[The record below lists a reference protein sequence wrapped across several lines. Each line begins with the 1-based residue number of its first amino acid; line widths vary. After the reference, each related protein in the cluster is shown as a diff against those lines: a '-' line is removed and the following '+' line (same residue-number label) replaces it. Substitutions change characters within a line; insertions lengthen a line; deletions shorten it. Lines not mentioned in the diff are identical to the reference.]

1 MKKSNFTA
9 TYLFDCQFKNF
20 SRSTRKTLCSSGWL

>member
-20 SRSTRKTLCSSGWL
+20 SRSTRTLCSSGWL